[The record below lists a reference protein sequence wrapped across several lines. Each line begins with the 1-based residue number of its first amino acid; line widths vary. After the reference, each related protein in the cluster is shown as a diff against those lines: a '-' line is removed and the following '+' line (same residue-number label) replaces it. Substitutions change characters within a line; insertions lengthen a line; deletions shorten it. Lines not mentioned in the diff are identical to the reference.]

1 MTGPACTTPPPRTD
15 RYRARRRPGTCPGRM
30 YETHATGRSAGF
42 ETLDY
47 ERSKSRTHF
56 PTPRRMKFRGENHH
70 KITGVAPTGFEPCL
84 VTVTFSSADPC
95 FRPSTPQK
103 PDATKTRRAKF
114 HETFLCRALV
124 QIGGAGFGPATFGFF
139 RVEGGA
145 ATGGNYRRVLR
156 LPYALGRLSPTT
168 ESGLGEGYPHCD
180 CEEELSAHCAGYRP
194 KFPAVRMWRQ
204 VTRMLPLARM
214 PRCTG
219 SGNLCAPVCGCMRGA
234 LEVPMLASFQ

>member
-103 PDATKTRRAKF
+103 PDATKHAGQSSVKHFSAGRWFKS
-114 HETFLCRALV
+114 
-124 QIGGAGFGPATFGFF
+124 GGLDLNQRPLDFSGSRGAPPP
-139 RVEGGA
+139 EGI
-145 ATGGNYRRVLR
+145 TGGY
-156 LPYALGRLSPTT
+156 
-168 ESGLGEGYPHCD
+168 SGCL
-180 CEEELSAHCAGYRP
+180 
-194 KFPAVRMWRQ
+194 
-204 VTRMLPLARM
+204 ML
-214 PRCTG
+214 
-219 SGNLCAPVCGCMRGA
+219 
-234 LEVPMLASFQ
+234 